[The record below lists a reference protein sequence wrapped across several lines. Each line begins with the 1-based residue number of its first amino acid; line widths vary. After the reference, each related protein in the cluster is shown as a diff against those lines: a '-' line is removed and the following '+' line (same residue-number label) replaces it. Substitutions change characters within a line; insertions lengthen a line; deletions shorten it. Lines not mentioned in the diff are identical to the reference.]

1 MIHKNCLFCKVR
13 GGIQA
18 ERIKD
23 SVKNNG
29 LEVLALDGENALLKF
44 KESIS
49 SSLYENTVKRLKN
62 ALLFS
67 SVIFSGSAYCDV

>member
-13 GGIQA
+13 SGVQA

-29 LEVLALDGENALLKF
+29 LEILSLDGENALLKF
-44 KESIS
+44 KDSTNK
-49 SSLYENTVKRLKN
+49 SLYENTIKRLKN

-67 SVIFSGSAYCDV
+67 SVIFSGSAYCKV